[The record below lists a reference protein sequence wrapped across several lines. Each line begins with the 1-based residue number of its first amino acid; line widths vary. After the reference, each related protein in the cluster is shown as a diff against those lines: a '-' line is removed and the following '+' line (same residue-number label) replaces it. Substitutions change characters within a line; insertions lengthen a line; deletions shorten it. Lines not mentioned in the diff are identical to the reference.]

1 MQTQQKCWSSC
12 DLESITMCHRSRAA
26 RSGLA
31 LKRVIYYWCRWVDCW
46 VSAHEENT
54 ARWRETKVRASL
66 LAIVLAG
73 FALTS
78 GCDQI
83 MDLVDAQKETP
94 VKFSICTINHSYC
107 FVTAKFKDFESCERY
122 KMIETM
128 YCSSYTPQIV
138 SCIAQPGEPISVAY
152 CAK

>member
-1 MQTQQKCWSSC
+1 M
-12 DLESITMCHRSRAA
+12 
-26 RSGLA
+26 
-31 LKRVIYYWCRWVDCW
+31 
-46 VSAHEENT
+46 
-54 ARWRETKVRASL
+54 RASL
-66 LAIVLAG
+66 LAIVLVG

-107 FVTAKFKDFESCERY
+107 FVAARFNDFKSCERY
-122 KMIETM
+122 KTIEIM
-128 YCSSYTPQIV
+128 YCSTYTPEMV
-138 SCIAQPGEPISVAY
+138 YCIAQPGEPITVAY